1 MFFRPKK
8 VLGLDIG
15 TSSIKLAELE
25 VSSRGAKLINFGL
38 LPTPSQ
44 SVVAGDLVEPVGIS
58 RAIKELVM
66 QVKTQRKKAAVGLWG
81 SSVIVK
87 RISIPRIDEK
97 LVAEQLRWE
106 AEQYVPFDIN
116 EINIDFKILK
126 TQSASAD
133 MMDVLLVAA
142 KQDSLMRYQE
152 VILASGL
159 EGEIMDVGGFA
170 LANCYEKNYDT
181 KAETALLLN
190 IGCAVTNFVV
200 YDKGEV
206 VFCRDTAAGGLTYT
220 LEIQK
225 ALSISLDEAE
235 TMKLSFSRGQAVP
248 DEVSGVVAAT
258 HDILCE
264 ELNSSL
270 DFYMNTSSGGGGVT
284 RCLITGG
291 GSRIPGLM
299 RALTERLK
307 ITCDQLDPFHRIKYH
322 EKAFTPDFISEIRD
336 FSAIAVGLGL
346 RTAGDS

>member
-44 SVVAGDLVEPVGIS
+44 SVVAGDLVEPVGLS
-58 RAIKELVM
+58 RAVKELAM
-66 QVKTQRKKAAVGLWG
+66 QIKTQRKKVAVGLWG
-81 SSVIVK
+81 SSIIVK

-97 LVAEQLRWE
+97 LVGEQLRWE
-106 AEQYVPFDIN
+106 AEQYVPFDMN

-126 TQSASAD
+126 TLNANSD

-142 KQDSLMRYQE
+142 KQDGLIRYQE
-152 VILASGL
+152 VIQAAGFESD
-159 EGEIMDVGGFA
+159 IMDVGGFA
-170 LANCYEKNYDT
+170 LANCYERNYDA
-181 KAETALLLN
+181 KNETTLLLN

-225 ALSISLDEAE
+225 ALSINLDEAE
-235 TMKLSFSRGQAVP
+235 AMKLSFSRGQPVP
-248 DEVSGVVAAT
+248 DEVGGVVAST
-258 HDILCE
+258 HDIICE
-264 ELNSSL
+264 EINSSL
-270 DFYMNTSSGGGGVT
+270 DFYLNTSSGGT
-284 RCLITGG
+284 ISRCYITGG
-291 GSRIPGLM
+291 GSRTAGLA

-307 ITCDQLDPFHRIKYH
+307 INCDPLDPFNRIKYH
-322 EKAFTPDFISEIRD
+322 EKSFTPDFISEIRD
-336 FSAIAVGLGL
+336 FAAISMGLGL
-346 RTAGDS
+346 RTSGDS

>member
-38 LPTPSQ
+38 IPTPSE
-44 SVVAGDLVEPVGIS
+44 SVVGGDLIEPVGIS
-58 RAIKELVM
+58 RAIREVVD
-66 QVKTQRKKAAVGLWG
+66 QIKTQRKKVATGLWG

-87 RISIPRIDEK
+87 KISIPRIDEK

-126 TQSASAD
+126 SASAPD

-142 KQDSLMRYQE
+142 KQDALLRYQD
-152 VILASGL
+152 VLLASGL
-159 EGEIMDVGGFA
+159 ENEIMDVGGFA
-170 LANCYEKNYDT
+170 LANCFEKNYDAQNDT
-181 KAETALLLN
+181 VLLLN
-190 IGCAVTNFVV
+190 IGCAITNFVI

-220 LEIQK
+220 VEIQK
-225 ALSISLDEAE
+225 ALSINLDEAE
-235 TMKLSFSRGQAVP
+235 AMKLSFSRGQAVP
-248 DEVSGVVAAT
+248 DEVGGVVAAT

-264 ELNSSL
+264 EINSSL
-270 DFYMNTSSGGGGVT
+270 DFYLNTSNGGSVQ
-284 RCLITGG
+284 RCYVTGG
-291 GSRIPGLM
+291 GSRTPGLM
-299 RALTERLK
+299 RALTEKLK
-307 ITCDQLDPFHRIKYH
+307 ISCDHLDVFNRIKYH
-322 EKAFTPDFISEIRD
+322 DKAFTPDFIAEIRD

-346 RTAGDS
+346 RMSGDS

>member
-25 VSSRGAKLINFGL
+25 ISSRGAKLVNFGL

-58 RAIKELVM
+58 RAVQQLVD
-66 QVKTQRKKAAVGLWG
+66 QTKTQRRKVATGLWG

-97 LVAEQLRWE
+97 LVGEQLRWE

-126 TQSASAD
+126 TPSVNNE

-142 KQDSLMRYQE
+142 KQDGLIRYQE
-152 VILASGL
+152 VIQASGL
-159 EGEIMDVGGFA
+159 ESEIMDVGGFA
-170 LANCYEKNYDT
+170 LANCFEKNYDA
-181 KAETALLLN
+181 KHETTLLLN
-190 IGCAVTNFVV
+190 IGCAITNFVV

-225 ALSISLDEAE
+225 ALSINLDEAE
-235 TMKLSFSRGQAVP
+235 AMKLSFSKGQAVP
-248 DEVSGVVAAT
+248 DDVGGVVAAT
-258 HDILCE
+258 HDLICE
-264 ELNSSL
+264 EINSSL
-270 DFYMNTSSGGGGVT
+270 DFYLNTSNGGGIQ
-284 RCLITGG
+284 RCFVTGG
-291 GSRIPGLM
+291 GSRTPGLM

-307 ITCDQLDPFHRIKYH
+307 IACDQLDPFNHIKYH

-336 FSAIAVGLGL
+336 FSAISLGLGL

>member
-25 VSSRGAKLINFGL
+25 VSSRGAKLVNFGL

-44 SVVAGDLVEPVGIS
+44 SVVAGDLVEPVGLS
-58 RAIKELVM
+58 RAIKELAE
-66 QVKTQRKKAAVGLWG
+66 QVKSSRKKVATGLWG

-97 LVAEQLRWE
+97 LVGEQLRWE

-126 TQSASAD
+126 TSAANSE

-142 KQDSLMRYQE
+142 KQEGLLRYQE
-152 VILASGL
+152 VIQASGL
-159 EGEIMDVGGFA
+159 QCEIMDVGGFA
-170 LANCYEKNYDT
+170 FANCFEKNYDA
-181 KAETALLLN
+181 KNETVLLLN
-190 IGCAVTNFVV
+190 VGCAITNFVV

-235 TMKLSFSRGQAVP
+235 AMKLSFSKGQAVP
-248 DEVSGVVAAT
+248 DEVSGVVTGA
-258 HDILCE
+258 HDLLCE
-264 ELNSSL
+264 EINSSL
-270 DFYMNTSSGGGGVT
+270 DFYLNTSNGNT
-284 RCLITGG
+284 IQRCLVTGG
-291 GSRIPGLM
+291 GSRTPGLM

-307 ITCDQLDPFHRIKYH
+307 ITCDQFDPFNRIRFH
-322 EKAFTPDFISEIRD
+322 ERAFTPDFVAEIRD
-336 FSAIAVGLGL
+336 FAAISLGLGL

>member
-25 VSSRGAKLINFGL
+25 ISSRGAKLINFGL
-38 LPTPSQ
+38 IPTPPEA
-44 SVVAGDLVEPVGIS
+44 VVGGDLIEPVGIS
-58 RAIKELVM
+58 RAIRELVD
-66 QVKTQRKKAAVGLWG
+66 QIKTQRQKVATGLWG

-87 RISIPRIDEK
+87 RISIPRINEK

-126 TQSASAD
+126 TSSAAD

-142 KQDSLMRYQE
+142 KQDALIRYQD
-152 VILASGL
+152 VLQASGL
-159 EGEIMDVGGFA
+159 ENEIMDVGGFA
-170 LANCYEKNYDT
+170 LANCFEKNYEAKNDT
-181 KAETALLLN
+181 VLLLN
-190 IGCAVTNFVV
+190 IGCAITNFVV

-220 LEIQK
+220 VEIQK
-225 ALSISLDEAE
+225 ALSINLNEAE
-235 TMKLSFSRGQAVP
+235 AMKLSFSKGQPVP
-248 DEVSGVVAAT
+248 DEVSAVVSAT
-258 HDILCE
+258 HDLLCE
-264 ELNSSL
+264 EINSSL
-270 DFYMNTSSGGGGVT
+270 DFYLNTSNGGGVQ
-284 RCLITGG
+284 RCFVTGG
-291 GSRIPGLM
+291 GSRTPGLT
-299 RALTERLK
+299 RALTEKLK
-307 ITCDQLDPFHRIKYH
+307 ISCDHLDPFNRIKYH

-336 FSAIAVGLGL
+336 FAAISIGLGL

>member
-25 VSSRGAKLINFGL
+25 VGSRGAKLINFGL

-58 RAIKELVM
+58 RAVKELVTQM
-66 QVKTQRKKAAVGLWG
+66 KTQRRKVATGLWG

-97 LVAEQLRWE
+97 LVGEQLRWE

-126 TQSASAD
+126 SGNANTE

-142 KQDSLMRYQE
+142 KQDCLIRYQD
-152 VILASGL
+152 VIQASGL
-159 EGEIMDVGGFA
+159 ESEIMDVGGFA
-170 LANCYEKNYDT
+170 LANCFEKNYEAKNDIV
-181 KAETALLLN
+181 LLLN
-190 IGCAVTNFVV
+190 VGCAITNFVV
-200 YDKGEV
+200 FDRGEV

-225 ALSISLDEAE
+225 ALSINLDEAE
-235 TMKLSFSRGQAVP
+235 TMKLSLSRGQGVP
-248 DEVSGVVAAT
+248 DEVSGVVTAT
-258 HDILCE
+258 HDVLCE
-264 ELNSSL
+264 EINSSL
-270 DFYMNTSSGGGGVT
+270 DFYLNTSNGGGVQ
-284 RCLITGG
+284 RCYVTGG
-291 GSRIPGLM
+291 GSRTPGLM

-307 ITCDQLDPFHRIKYH
+307 ISCNQLDPFTRIKYH
-322 EKAFTPDFISEIRD
+322 DKAFTPDFISEIRD
-336 FSAIAVGLGL
+336 FAAISIGLGL